1 MIQPE
6 KTSKY
11 AVVVSLLTLCF
22 IACNGK
28 ASEISNH
35 SSNPIVT
42 IERFDKGLPS
52 YVQETD
58 SAQIFLFIDKYTP
71 FFPVYCRHILG
82 LGDAPSFQKGLKMFL
97 SNEAISQLYA
107 DTETKLSNDTV
118 WITELQNAF
127 LRYNE
132 LFAPQKRPRI
142 LTHISGLNQ
151 SIVTIDTTLLSVSL
165 DCYLGENYPLYE
177 QRYYNYERNLHESN
191 RIPIDV
197 VEVWLRTLYPYQ
209 SQRNA
214 LLDRMIYEGKI
225 LYCLSQ
231 IFPRTNEYV
240 LLGYSDKQAQWCK
253 ENEAEIWKQLIGKK
267 HLFNTESML
276 INKYIEPAP
285 FVSVLHQ
292 DAPGRLG
299 RWIGLQ
305 IIKAYANEKKKEA
318 IEIIETTD
326 NGGEILS
333 ASKYNG

>member
-42 IERFDKGLPS
+42 IERFDKELPS

-58 SAQIFLFIDKYTP
+58 SAKIFLFIDKYTP

-107 DTETKLSNDTV
+107 DTETKFSNDTV

-132 LFAPQKRPRI
+132 FVRSTETSPHSYPHFGTEPVDRHNRYHFAIGFLRLLFGRK
-142 LTHISGLNQ
+142 
-151 SIVTIDTTLLSVSL
+151 LS
-165 DCYLGENYPLYE
+165 PL
-177 QRYYNYERNLHESN
+177 
-191 RIPIDV
+191 
-197 VEVWLRTLYPYQ
+197 
-209 SQRNA
+209 
-214 LLDRMIYEGKI
+214 
-225 LYCLSQ
+225 
-231 IFPRTNEYV
+231 
-240 LLGYSDKQAQWCK
+240 
-253 ENEAEIWKQLIGKK
+253 
-267 HLFNTESML
+267 
-276 INKYIEPAP
+276 
-285 FVSVLHQ
+285 
-292 DAPGRLG
+292 
-299 RWIGLQ
+299 
-305 IIKAYANEKKKEA
+305 
-318 IEIIETTD
+318 
-326 NGGEILS
+326 
-333 ASKYNG
+333 

>member
-42 IERFDKGLPS
+42 IERFDKELPS

-58 SAQIFLFIDKYTP
+58 SAKIFLFIDKYTP

-107 DTETKLSNDTV
+107 DTETKFSNDTV

-177 QRYYNYERNLHESN
+177 QRYYNY
-191 RIPIDV
+191 
-197 VEVWLRTLYPYQ
+197 
-209 SQRNA
+209 
-214 LLDRMIYEGKI
+214 
-225 LYCLSQ
+225 
-231 IFPRTNEYV
+231 
-240 LLGYSDKQAQWCK
+240 
-253 ENEAEIWKQLIGKK
+253 
-267 HLFNTESML
+267 
-276 INKYIEPAP
+276 
-285 FVSVLHQ
+285 
-292 DAPGRLG
+292 
-299 RWIGLQ
+299 
-305 IIKAYANEKKKEA
+305 
-318 IEIIETTD
+318 
-326 NGGEILS
+326 
-333 ASKYNG
+333 

>member
-42 IERFDKGLPS
+42 IERFDKELPS

-58 SAQIFLFIDKYTP
+58 SAKIFLFIDKYTP

-107 DTETKLSNDTV
+107 DTETKFSNDTV

-177 QRYYNYERNLHESN
+177 QRYYNYERNLHESD
-191 RIPIDV
+191 RIPIDG
-197 VEVWLRTLYPYQ
+197 
-209 SQRNA
+209 NA
-214 LLDRMIYEGKI
+214 VAFM
-225 LYCLSQ
+225 
-231 IFPRTNEYV
+231 
-240 LLGYSDKQAQWCK
+240 
-253 ENEAEIWKQLIGKK
+253 
-267 HLFNTESML
+267 
-276 INKYIEPAP
+276 
-285 FVSVLHQ
+285 
-292 DAPGRLG
+292 
-299 RWIGLQ
+299 
-305 IIKAYANEKKKEA
+305 
-318 IEIIETTD
+318 
-326 NGGEILS
+326 
-333 ASKYNG
+333 

>member
-107 DTETKLSNDTV
+107 DTETKFSNDTV

-132 LFAPQKRPRI
+132 LFAPQK
-142 LTHISGLNQ
+142 
-151 SIVTIDTTLLSVSL
+151 
-165 DCYLGENYPLYE
+165 
-177 QRYYNYERNLHESN
+177 
-191 RIPIDV
+191 PIDRHNRYHFAIGF
-197 VEVWLRTLYPYQ
+197 LR
-209 SQRNA
+209 
-214 LLDRMIYEGKI
+214 LLFGRK
-225 LYCLSQ
+225 LS
-231 IFPRTNEYV
+231 P
-240 LLGYSDKQAQWCK
+240 L
-253 ENEAEIWKQLIGKK
+253 
-267 HLFNTESML
+267 
-276 INKYIEPAP
+276 
-285 FVSVLHQ
+285 
-292 DAPGRLG
+292 
-299 RWIGLQ
+299 
-305 IIKAYANEKKKEA
+305 
-318 IEIIETTD
+318 
-326 NGGEILS
+326 
-333 ASKYNG
+333 

>member
-107 DTETKLSNDTV
+107 DTETKFSNDTV

-225 LYCLSQ
+225 FIACLRYFLEQTNMSYWDIPTNKLNGAKRTKLKYGNNLSVKSTCSIPNRCLSTS
-231 IFPRTNEYV
+231 ISSRPLSYRYF
-240 LLGYSDKQAQWCK
+240 
-253 ENEAEIWKQLIGKK
+253 
-267 HLFNTESML
+267 
-276 INKYIEPAP
+276 
-285 FVSVLHQ
+285 
-292 DAPGRLG
+292 
-299 RWIGLQ
+299 
-305 IIKAYANEKKKEA
+305 IKMHRDDWAA
-318 IEIIETTD
+318 
-326 NGGEILS
+326 G
-333 ASKYNG
+333 